1 MSDAY
6 STVRVLGIAVRSS
19 QFADAAMAT
28 RKISAHASA
37 GAPFRTKK

>member
-19 QFADAAMAT
+19 QITD
-28 RKISAHASA
+28 RCD
-37 GAPFRTKK
+37 GDKKD